1 MVSETLIYLAQLLV
15 FPGFLFV
22 IILAFIAEWAARKIT
37 GRIQSRLGPSYTGYR
52 GVLQPLADFIKLL
65 SKEDITPKT
74 ADKLFFSITPVMY
87 FSLPLAAFSLIP
99 ITGEEAL
106 VYFEGDLVFLTFI
119 FTVITS
125 LVFLGGFSSGSIFSI
140 VGGLRAATQLLGYEI
155 PLVFSLLY
163 PAIPAGSFSLT
174 RIVEWQQQNSTW
186 TIWAQPIGFGILITC
201 MLAELELTPF
211 DTPEAETEIV
221 AGWSTEFSGARL
233 ALIRLGKNLELLLAS
248 SLISALYLGGP
259 GQFWILPPVIVFL
272 MKMFTVFFL
281 MVFLKVIFARF
292 RIDQILAGMWK
303 YLIPL
308 AIIQF
313 LIVKI
318 IWGL

>member
-1 MVSETLIYLAQLLV
+1 
-15 FPGFLFV
+15 
-22 IILAFIAEWAARKIT
+22 
-37 GRIQSRLGPSYTGYR
+37 
-52 GVLQPLADFIKLL
+52 
-65 SKEDITPKT
+65 
-74 ADKLFFSITPVMY
+74 
-87 FSLPLAAFSLIP
+87 
-99 ITGEEAL
+99 L
-106 VYFEGDLVFLTFI
+106 VYFEGDLIFLTFI

-125 LVFLGGFSSGSIFSI
+125 LVFLGGFSSRSMFSI

-174 RIVEWQQQNSTW
+174 RIVEWQQNSIW
-186 TIWAQPIGFGILITC
+186 TIWAQPIGFGVLITC

-211 DTPEAETEIV
+211 DAPEAETEIV

-233 ALIRLGKNLELLLAS
+233 ALIRLGKNLELLLVS

-259 GQFWILPPVIVFL
+259 EQFWILPPVIVSL
-272 MKMFTVFFL
+272 MKMFIVFFL
-281 MVFLKVIFARF
+281 MIFLRIIFARF
-292 RIDQILAGMWK
+292 RIDQILVGMWK

-308 AIIQF
+308 AITQF
-313 LIVKI
+313 LMIKI